1 LGVGKIL
8 RVVGPSHCWGGTLS
22 HFANPLSPS
31 GGGGIQKSRHTPC
44 WQSRPRRGWGF
55 SGPLGHT
62 PGENGGGSYPLL
74 PPGVT
79 FGGLSSPLSPGDSRQ
94 GWPPSS
100 PLGNPKHTSRHEPRG
115 RHVPPRL
122 PLPSPLIAAPGR
134 WPRGGGEGGRGVKD
148 VWPPWLTKSYV
159 EAAPPLGA
167 GVARNNP
174 GALVPLTG
182 E

>member
-1 LGVGKIL
+1 LKLLIEKAIVTGVGSWKNFKGG
-8 RVVGPSHCWGGTLS
+8 GPLTLLGGDSLS
-22 HFANPLSPS
+22 LCKPSPPPS
-31 GGGGIQKSRHTPC
+31 GGGGGIQKSRQTPC

-55 SGPLGHT
+55 YGPLGHT

-115 RHVPPRL
+115 RHVPPHL
-122 PLPSPLIAAPGR
+122 PLPSPLITALGPVAQGWGGRRPWGYRCVAPMADEIICRG
-134 WPRGGGEGGRGVKD
+134 RGG
-148 VWPPWLTKSYV
+148 P
-159 EAAPPLGA
+159 
-167 GVARNNP
+167 
-174 GALVPLTG
+174 
-182 E
+182 

>member
-1 LGVGKIL
+1 LKLLIEKAIVTGVGSWKN
-8 RVVGPSHCWGGTLS
+8 
-22 HFANPLSPS
+22 FK
-31 GGGGIQKSRHTPC
+31 GGGPLTLLGGDSLSLCKPSLPLGGGRDSKEQTHPLLAKP
-44 WQSRPRRGWGF
+44 PRRGWGF

-115 RHVPPRL
+115 RHVPPHL
-122 PLPSPLIAAPGR
+122 PLPSPLITALGLVAQG
-134 WPRGGGEGGRGVKD
+134 WGGRR
-148 VWPPWLTKSYV
+148 PW
-159 EAAPPLGA
+159 G
-167 GVARNNP
+167 
-174 GALVPLTG
+174 
-182 E
+182 